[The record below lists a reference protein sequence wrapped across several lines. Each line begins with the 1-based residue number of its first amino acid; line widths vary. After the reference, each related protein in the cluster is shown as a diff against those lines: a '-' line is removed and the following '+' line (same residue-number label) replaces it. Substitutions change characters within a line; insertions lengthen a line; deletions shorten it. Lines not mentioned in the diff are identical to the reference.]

1 MDADTDIGT
10 FQINML
16 GNVLKLRHTS
26 PVGMAVTVTSLSRSV
41 GVAQTHAN
49 TGITGVYD
57 VGDVQLD
64 GIYKYISTGSPSPM
78 TISTKSYNNFTS
90 CRFHVEIN
98 NTTDNNYSVFIVSAN
113 SYAGNANYNK
123 YNNLYT
129 DDSAKRNM
137 ANTDIH
143 ISGNNTLLRFTP
155 LANKAYTVRV
165 SELKIERQTLCRR
178 QLIHTIM
185 SFQLGSLNRQFNT
198 ESEFSEVIQFNSQGR
213 PNIFTCI

>member
-1 MDADTDIGT
+1 
-10 FQINML
+10 ML

-64 GIYKYISTGSPSPM
+64 GTFTNISATGSPSPM

-165 SELKIERQTLCRR
+165 SELKIERPDSVSEDNLYTL
-178 QLIHTIM
+178 
-185 SFQLGSLNRQFNT
+185 
-198 ESEFSEVIQFNSQGR
+198 
-213 PNIFTCI
+213 

>member
-1 MDADTDIGT
+1 
-10 FQINML
+10 
-16 GNVLKLRHTS
+16 
-26 PVGMAVTVTSLSRSV
+26 
-41 GVAQTHAN
+41 
-49 TGITGVYD
+49 
-57 VGDVQLD
+57 
-64 GIYKYISTGSPSPM
+64 M

-143 ISGNNTLLRFTP
+143 ISGNNTQLRFTP

-165 SELKIERQTLCRR
+165 AELKIERPDSVSEDNLYTL
-178 QLIHTIM
+178 
-185 SFQLGSLNRQFNT
+185 
-198 ESEFSEVIQFNSQGR
+198 
-213 PNIFTCI
+213 